1 MNPAYFRGKTRLLS
15 GRCETSMVDMHLRS
29 PTVRRVRGL
38 DSMSVRY
45 VARRASCTLR
55 RSPNLLSKLLRPMAV
70 STESTLLQCAPRLK
84 GRYRAVLFRYAI

>member
-15 GRCETSMVDMHLRS
+15 VRCETSMVDMHLRS

-45 VARRASCTLR
+45 VARRASCT
-55 RSPNLLSKLLRPMAV
+55 S
-70 STESTLLQCAPRLK
+70 
-84 GRYRAVLFRYAI
+84 